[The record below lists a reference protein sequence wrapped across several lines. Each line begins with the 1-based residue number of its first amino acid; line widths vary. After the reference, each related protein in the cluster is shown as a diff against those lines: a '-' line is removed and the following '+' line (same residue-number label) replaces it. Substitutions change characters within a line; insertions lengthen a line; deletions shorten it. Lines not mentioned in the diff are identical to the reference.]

1 VNDSVGI
8 EQKRRG
14 RPRSEKRR
22 KAILDAAI
30 ELLLAR
36 GLEAVS
42 MDELADHA
50 GVSKATIYRWWPTK
64 ETLALD
70 ALYHEWDTFRPSLP
84 DTGSLRGDLLALV
97 RPWVRRARKRPYG
110 RVVAALVEETHS
122 DPEFAKLYHERF
134 VNPRRDPARAVL
146 KRAIERREM
155 REDTDLELTLDLL
168 YGPLFHRLL
177 HAHAPLS
184 DRFVE
189 GVVDATLAAVT

>member
-1 VNDSVGI
+1 
-8 EQKRRG
+8 
-14 RPRSEKRR
+14 
-22 KAILDAAI
+22 
-30 ELLLAR
+30 
-36 GLEAVS
+36 